1 MSGCLYLKLNKK
13 WAFQLQTNEIN
24 APKIVNFVVN
34 FLVRFL
40 VFWVSYLVS
49 LWYMKLLSAIN
60 HQQSSPINLNNNPA
74 VLASTSIFQP
84 KSIKFC
90 FALVR
95 VQLQCFI
102 RRPSLN
108 FSVLDHLKCCTF
120 RKLNPVTESVIFR
133 ETTSTWLT
141 VTKTK
146 CGCGCGSSNQMWI
159 RQPFQFSWRA
169 PS

>member
-1 MSGCLYLKLNKK
+1 MCVPTSNWWNKCSQNCS
-13 WAFQLQTNEIN
+13 WVSF
-24 APKIVNFVVN
+24 FVP
-34 FLVRFL
+34 FS

-84 KSIKFC
+84 KSINFC

-95 VQLQCFI
+95 VQWQCFI

-120 RKLNPVTESVIFR
+120 RKLNLITDSVIFR
-133 ETTSTWLT
+133 KKTSAWLT

-146 CGCGCGSSNQMWI
+146 CGCGCGSGNQMWI
-159 RQPFQFSWRA
+159 WQPFRFSWRA